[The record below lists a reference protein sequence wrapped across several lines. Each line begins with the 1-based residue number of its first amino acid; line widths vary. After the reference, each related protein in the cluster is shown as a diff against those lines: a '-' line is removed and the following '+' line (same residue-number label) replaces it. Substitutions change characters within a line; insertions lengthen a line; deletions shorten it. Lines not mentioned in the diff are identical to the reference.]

1 MTFLQRKDN
10 VTRNGSRASA
20 VNHETEQTG
29 DHSTNPYAAPVSQ
42 DTRVLLDEQLPL
54 SPPKPGRVILKWL
67 VVCGIAAGPS
77 FYFGGGLG
85 GFRAPEVLGMIFGIL
100 IFVAGYS
107 AIEFMPQIQ
116 SAMAQRVKRR
126 ATRVAYITRMGISIL
141 FPIGVFVDLYC
152 GIVSVSI
159 SGLITGGEHP
169 LASREAGSVLPSVRF
184 FSYLLTTLIQGTL
197 LNILLFAYMLIVYGF
212 LKMIGM
218 SDSLADHGKALDSH

>member
-1 MTFLQRKDN
+1 
-10 VTRNGSRASA
+10 
-20 VNHETEQTG
+20 
-29 DHSTNPYAAPVSQ
+29 
-42 DTRVLLDEQLPL
+42 
-54 SPPKPGRVILKWL
+54 
-67 VVCGIAAGPS
+67 
-77 FYFGGGLG
+77 
-85 GFRAPEVLGMIFGIL
+85 MIFGIL

-212 LKMIGM
+212 FKMIGM
-218 SDSLADHGKALDSH
+218 SDSLADHGKALDSHRDSID